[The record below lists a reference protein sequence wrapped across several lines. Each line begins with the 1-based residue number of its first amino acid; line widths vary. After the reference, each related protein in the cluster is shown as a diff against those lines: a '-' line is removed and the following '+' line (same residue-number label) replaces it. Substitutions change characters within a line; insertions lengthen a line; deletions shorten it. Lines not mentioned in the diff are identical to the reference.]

1 MKQILLFVLIITI
14 IKSSLK
20 EYKNEEKT
28 ILKTNIFNLD
38 KNYLNLR
45 KLQGSSDS
53 TSDSVS
59 DSTSDSTSDSVSDS
73 VSDSTTSDSTTSDST
88 TSDSTTSDS
97 TSDSASDSISD
108 STADSTN
115 STYSDLK
122 EYILLFFK
130 DAQKDEF
137 IKFLAYLR
145 VVNAAR
151 PSFFYLT
158 SSINKSNGRLRSL
171 ENTNETIKCD
181 YSKDENNNNNIYEY
195 DCSKNKE
202 GNNIKGNVNLIY
214 LDNILIEG
222 NEGQKADTGP
232 LADYTKTLKNG
243 DIIDKLSFDTPEY
256 EMSDCEITNKDKDL
270 IIRGT
275 LPNNFTPNNPSYL
288 YVVTNNNEFKNI
300 TCKYESIKNSDDYK
314 LICNPTS
321 SFQANLDKSFVLN
334 NNSHLILSFN
344 DTKSGNV
351 DFSSSKNENHP
362 YLKRSGGLSTGGI
375 IAIILPCIAALI
387 AVVAIT
393 FLLGKK
399 TVPPPIQ
406 NLGNNTIGINS
417 STNAVQ

>member
-1 MKQILLFVLIITI
+1 
-14 IKSSLK
+14 
-20 EYKNEEKT
+20 
-28 ILKTNIFNLD
+28 
-38 KNYLNLR
+38 
-45 KLQGSSDS
+45 
-53 TSDSVS
+53 
-59 DSTSDSTSDSVSDS
+59 
-73 VSDSTTSDSTTSDST
+73 
-88 TSDSTTSDS
+88 
-97 TSDSASDSISD
+97 
-108 STADSTN
+108 
-115 STYSDLK
+115 
-122 EYILLFFK
+122 
-130 DAQKDEF
+130 
-137 IKFLAYLR
+137 
-145 VVNAAR
+145 VNAAR

-300 TCKYESIKNSDDYK
+300 TCKYESIKNSNDYK

-344 DTKSGNV
+344 NTNSGNV
-351 DFSSSKNENHP
+351 DFSSSKNENRP
-362 YLKRSGGLSTGGI
+362 YLRRSGGLSAGGI

-387 AVVAIT
+387 AVVAVT

-399 TVPPPIQ
+399 TVPPPMQ